1 MEGICREKKKRL
13 QVNMCVPAGGQ
24 SEGAD
29 TTHRR
34 KKMARK
40 KRKKEK
46 VSTGW
51 ARTMP
56 LVVVGHLLHVVKRP
70 TVVTGVRDRLPL
82 QQATGV
88 T

>member
-1 MEGICREKKKRL
+1 MYRLVASRRPFRRVQTPPTEEKRWPER
-13 QVNMCVPAGGQ
+13 N
-24 SEGAD
+24 E
-29 TTHRR
+29 
-34 KKMARK
+34 
-40 KRKKEK
+40 KKEK

-51 ARTMP
+51 PRTMP
-56 LVVVGHLLHVVKRP
+56 LVVVDHLLHVVKRP